1 MPIFRG
7 IDVSVVASA
16 EAKKLPEYPHPDSAS
31 VILTDGEDPTRQKKV
46 KPRISVYIPSM
57 PGEQF
62 WLKYSVL
69 RMPSPATHL
78 YFKMFMN
85 GRPITSWGLSMK
97 PTKDGSPEQPIKGTV
112 VRALYE
118 PENHFQHRDLGS
130 GAREVGIETRY
141 FHFMAGLDK
150 RTAAEDGGLIEVQVF
165 RSKGR
170 KRRAPKLPEFRD
182 QDRYGIKSPSGGLV
196 ENPQD
201 ATFYDWLL
209 VDPKDSPYAT
219 FCFHYRSLKHLVQ
232 LSLIPPSDSQL
243 PLPRIDSG
251 VSIAESH
258 GEKAPV
264 NSPNMED
271 NDLRNSGFSFEIKP
285 LKITRFDGPD
295 SIRKGNRQ
303 EDVTSDYCLSSPP
316 QLIADTN
323 ACHPPPRQ
331 PNMDSQ
337 DGLLTEKYYRPLPD
351 PPKVASRHSSYSSL
365 KSNCPS
371 LTPSLAQYVDDG
383 EFGEDNVAIG
393 MARTV
398 VSSAP
403 SMVTLAMKG
412 TKAGENG
419 SLSDY
424 ENSPP
429 SSPASDSSGHTEPN
443 TYLTTTGSVL
453 ERHISQLSSPPFTKV
468 AMQSGHPRIPISA
481 SEESILDPSTPI
493 DHDALRLADSN
504 WIRRTPSPVP
514 KRSIG
519 RFWSPRLHKKPT
531 KQELGRRNERKRHSD
546 TDHRFSRELK
556 SWTFDESPTMLGTIH
571 PLEGTSGRRAGI
583 VISSD
588 TFHDGHI
595 RNMEDDVSPLG
606 KLPDKRST
614 WESCKEPPAGNWI

>member
-31 VILTDGEDPTRQKKV
+31 VILTDGEDPTRQKRSS
-46 KPRISVYIPSM
+46 PESQSTFR
-57 PGEQF
+57 EQF

-303 EDVTSDYCLSSPP
+303 EDSSSSKTTKHGFTGRPAHRKVLSST
-316 QLIADTN
+316 A
-323 ACHPPPRQ
+323 R
-331 PNMDSQ
+331 
-337 DGLLTEKYYRPLPD
+337 

-429 SSPASDSSGHTEPN
+429 SSPASDSSGHPEPN

-546 TDHRFSRELK
+546 KDHRFSRELK

-595 RNMEDDVSPLG
+595 RNMENDVSPLG